1 MLLFQEDY
9 VAELQDK
16 LKRLKGKLFQEKVK
30 CVCVCG
36 GGGVQACE
44 HESVCVCGGGGG
56 GGVQT

>member
-30 CVCVCG
+30 CVCGGWG
-36 GGGVQACE
+36 GGGRGLQACE
-44 HESVCVCGGGGG
+44 HESVCVCA
-56 GGVQT
+56 